1 MRVRSAISSE
11 WTYLAN
17 RWGSVGIYIVG
28 ICLVDAKVHRC
39 RKPDLGFL
47 GMDNRTDDNQPFE
60 FVLLEVLYEPRKI
73 QVTGTGRTRRG
84 RDRR

>member
-17 RWGSVGIYIVG
+17 RWGSVGTCCVG
-28 ICLVDAKVHRC
+28 ICPADAKDHRY

-47 GMDNRTDDNQPFE
+47 RMDNRADDNQPFE
-60 FVLLEVLYEPRKI
+60 FGRLEVLYELREI
-73 QVTGTGRTRRG
+73 QVTGTDRTRRG